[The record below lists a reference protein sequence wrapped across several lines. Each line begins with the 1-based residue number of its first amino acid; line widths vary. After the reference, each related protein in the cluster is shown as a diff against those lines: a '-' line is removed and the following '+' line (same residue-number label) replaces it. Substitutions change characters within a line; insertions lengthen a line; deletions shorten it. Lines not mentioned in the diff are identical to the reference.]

1 MLKSALAIL
10 FSICLLLSVAC
21 TPSPERR
28 TFQFTGQFDSFTTL
42 LVEDSSFQSAQEFE
56 RQLTHYHQ
64 VFTPYETFPNVQN
77 LAVVNREAVTQ
88 EVVLDPDLNQ
98 VLALAWQGA
107 RDSHGAFNPALGRA
121 VLLWRQVR
129 DELLQEKR
137 DEILTSEDLAPLLPS
152 TDLEAISYDASQ
164 GTLRFQNPD
173 TLLDLGGVAKGWA
186 VERLVQDLKTEGYD
200 HCLLSIG
207 GNVRALGSKANGE
220 PWRVL
225 IQDPFKGTEPG
236 FPRLVVDLVDESLVT
251 SGLYERYFDFK
262 GQRYAHILD
271 PEDLMPQDQYLSIS
285 ILGKDSGV
293 CDLLATALFNL
304 SLEEGKAL
312 VNTYGVEA
320 LWIMPDGKIEMT
332 AGFEQRLIPE

>member
-1 MLKSALAIL
+1 MLKPALAIL

-64 VFTPYETFPNVQN
+64 VFTPYETFPDVQN

-137 DEILTSEDLAPLLPS
+137 DEILTPEDLAPLLPS

>member
-1 MLKSALAIL
+1 MLKPALAIL

-64 VFTPYETFPNVQN
+64 VFTPYETFPDVQN

-107 RDSHGAFNPALGRA
+107 KDSHGAFNPALGRA

-137 DEILTSEDLAPLLPS
+137 DEILTPEDLAPLLPS